1 MKKKIIIGVVV
12 VIALFLISGLIYFIF
27 MYESDEKI
35 LNNLDDQIKIVE
47 KNLDEDETADAEFST
62 TIVEDISEDDSSMN
76 ELEDSLDSILNS
88 LEEMESAETSLGT
101 TVE

>member
-1 MKKKIIIGVVV
+1 MKKKIIIAAAV

-35 LNNLDDQIKIVE
+35 LNDLDDQMKIVE
-47 KNLDEDETADAEFST
+47 KNLNDDETADAEFST
-62 TIVEDISEDDSSMN
+62 TIVEDMNEDDSSMN